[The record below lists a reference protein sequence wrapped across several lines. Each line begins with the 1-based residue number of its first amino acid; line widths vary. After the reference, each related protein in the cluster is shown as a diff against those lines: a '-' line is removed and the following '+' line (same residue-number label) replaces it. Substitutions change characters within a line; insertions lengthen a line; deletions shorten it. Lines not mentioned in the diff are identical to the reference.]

1 MNFIVVNGDYEYT
14 EIGLFFDTQLID
26 SIKKSHRSTSS
37 HLIPS
42 MHNLLERNKLTIDD
56 LDFIAAN
63 TGPGPFTTLRVTLA
77 TVNGISFAI
86 SKPLVSVDSLV
97 GLLSEYA
104 QPNQHTVA
112 LYNAFAQEA
121 FFAIAFQNNALITGY
136 AHINTV
142 LNEIRT
148 TLPEHETVRFI
159 GKGADLYST
168 HIESALGSR
177 ACIDKS
183 VSYCSLQEMGKQAY
197 ATYQKTAYPVYKL
210 EPCYLKKPHYKQAI
224 SKQ

>member
-14 EIGLFFDTQLID
+14 EIGLFSDTQLVD
-26 SIKKSHRSTSS
+26 VIKESHKSTSG

-42 MHNLLERNKLTIDD
+42 TQTLLERNKLTIHD

-86 SKPLVSVDSLV
+86 SKPLVSVDSLL
-97 GLLSEYA
+97 GLLSEHA
-104 QPNQHTVA
+104 QPDQHTVA

-121 FFAIAFQNNALITGY
+121 FFAIALQNKQIVTGY
-136 AHINTV
+136 GHIAAV
-142 LNEIRT
+142 LNDVHAS
-148 TLPEHETVRFI
+148 LPRYETVQFI
-159 GKGADLYST
+159 GKGAELYST
-168 HIESALGSR
+168 QIENLFGSR
-177 ACIDKS
+177 ACIDRS
-183 VSYCSLQEMGKQAY
+183 ISYCSLQEMGKQAY

-224 SKQ
+224 AQ